1 MAGVGPKTA
10 VSGWPWEPRP
20 PASYPDGVPRPSSSG
35 EPAPDYRWA
44 LRPWWLVSHVFVLV
58 CVLVFVRLGF
68 WQLARLHERRAN
80 NDLITSRQDGPAV
93 PVGTVLRLDSRP
105 DEVDGQVYRTVSAT
119 GRWRPDEQVLIRN
132 RTYDGAPGFEVV
144 TPLALGDGTAVAVNR
159 GWIPMSAATAEAAAY
174 APPPGAVTVTGVV
187 ARTQERESLG
197 GTDPGEG
204 RLSDLAR
211 VDVARLGR
219 QVDERLYPAYVVLRG
234 QDPAGGRL
242 PLPVQPAPLDD
253 GPHLNYAG
261 QWFIFATLTVVVYP
275 LLLRRTARHRAIAGV
290 AGGPA
295 PASGDGPSGDE
306 PVRGDPSGPTGV
318 AAPAPPAGPMAPAP
332 PAEVK

>member
-1 MAGVGPKTA
+1 
-10 VSGWPWEPRP
+10 
-20 PASYPDGVPRPSSSG
+20 
-35 EPAPDYRWA
+35 
-44 LRPWWLVSHVFVLV
+44 VSHVFVLA

-68 WQLARLHERRAN
+68 WQLSRLHERRAN
-80 NDLITSRQDGPAV
+80 NALITARQDGPPV
-93 PVGTVLRLDSRP
+93 PVGTVLRLDSPP
-105 DEVDGQVYRTVSAT
+105 DDVEGQVYRTVSVT

-132 RTYDGAPGFEVV
+132 RTYDSAPGFEVV

-159 GWIPMSAATAEAAAY
+159 GWIPMSAATGQAEAY
-174 APPPGAVTVTGVV
+174 APPVGTVTVNGVV

-204 RLSDLAR
+204 RLPDLAR

-234 QDPAGGRL
+234 QEPAGGRL

-261 QWFIFATLTVVVYP
+261 QWFIFASLTVVVYP
-275 LLLRRTARHRAIAGV
+275 LLLRRTARHRAA
-290 AGGPA
+290 AEAPAGPA
-295 PASGDGPSGDE
+295 PSFGDDPGDD
-306 PVRGDPSGPTGV
+306 PGGGDPSGDDPPGGTGAA
-318 AAPAPPAGPMAPAP
+318 AAPVPPPSGTADDRAAAP
-332 PAEVK
+332 PAEVP